1 MELPSPSNSPRAVPL
16 FMDFAVTKELLDNRF
31 KLLWQGR
38 RTSLPR
44 HQTLNAMLD
53 WSYNLLSEREKSV
66 LSRLSV
72 FLGDF
77 ALQAAFSVAS
87 ESGAGDAGVIDAIES
102 LIAKSLISLRVIDGS
117 SYYRLLDTTQVYAA
131 EKL

>member
-38 RTSLPR
+38 RTALPR

-53 WSYNLLSEREKSV
+53 WSYNLLSPYERAV
-66 LSRLSV
+66 FDRLSV
-72 FLGDF
+72 FVGEFTLE
-77 ALQAAFSVAS
+77 AARFVAS
-87 ESGAGDAGVIDAIES
+87 DAETDDGIVTDAIAS
-102 LIAKSLISLRVIDGS
+102 LLTKSLIS
-117 SYYRLLDTTQVYAA
+117 TTA
-131 EKL
+131 